1 MSYTDLFIAV
11 VEMLGTVSFACS
23 GAMTGI
29 RRNMDLLGVVIMGV
43 VTAVGGGVIRDL
55 ILGIIPPGMFV
66 NPVYTLVAS
75 CTAVVVFTI
84 SYLRKRNSVRK
95 KKFELLYDKF
105 LVYSDTLGLGI
116 FTVSGIQT
124 AIDNGYK
131 TTFLLLFVGA
141 VTGTGG
147 GVLRDVL
154 AMQKPYI
161 FMKNDIYACASI
173 AGALVCI
180 CTWNT
185 LGQVNAMLAGM
196 LTAVIIRMAAIKFRI
211 RLPQV

>member
-1 MSYTDLFIAV
+1 MTYTDMIINSI
-11 VEMLGTVSFACS
+11 EMLGTVAFACS
-23 GAMTGI
+23 GAMLGI

-55 ILGIIPPGMFV
+55 VLGITPPGMFV
-66 NPVYTLVAS
+66 DPIYTLVAMCS
-75 CTAVVVFTI
+75 SLIVFI
-84 SYLRKRNSVRK
+84 IAYIRK
-95 KKFELLYDKF
+95 KQLVRRGKFDIVYDRI
-105 LVYSDTLGLGI
+105 LVLTDTLGLGI

-124 AIDNGYK
+124 AIDHGYK
-131 TTFLLLFVGA
+131 TLFLLTFVGT

-147 GVLRDVL
+147 GVIRDIL
-154 AMQKPYI
+154 AQQKPYI

-180 CTWNT
+180 FTWNPF
-185 LGQVNAMLAGM
+185 GQINAMLAGM
-196 LTAVIIRMAAIKFRI
+196 LTVVILRMAAIRFKL